1 MASMS
6 AKRVQKKG
14 ARRGSEAPTTPEEAQ
29 AYLEKLQALETR
41 YRRLFETAQDG
52 ILLLDAETGEI
63 TDANPFLLDLLG
75 YSYKEIAGKRL
86 WEIGAFVDEAATKQ
100 VFAKLQKDHYIRYE
114 NLPLETAMGA
124 TVPVEFVS
132 NTYSVGGEEVIQCN
146 IRHIA
151 GRKFAEDVA
160 RGKAAGKDYALDVGE
175 LGAWRL
181 DLATGTAWRSLR
193 HDQIFGY
200 PTLLPEWTYEM
211 FLGHVLAE
219 DRGAVDESYGNA
231 LSAKTDWDFTC
242 RIRRK
247 DGEVR
252 WIWVKGKPELG
263 ERGEPVA
270 LYGLVQ
276 DITERKAEAAGLAE
290 SELKYRQVVENASE
304 AIFVAQHE
312 KIVFLNRAT
321 SAMIGHSSEVIMARP
336 FTEFIH
342 PDDRDMVLERHHART
357 RGGEEPPSAY
367 AFRIVRKDG
376 TIRWGEVRAVLVNWL
391 GEPASLN
398 LLSDITERK
407 EAEAELSRSF
417 EATLNA
423 LSRAAERRD
432 PYTSGHQR
440 RVTEL
445 AVAIARELGHSDAE
459 CSTLRIAGMLHDIGK
474 LAIPAEILSKP
485 STLSPAEFGIIR
497 THPQA
502 GYEIIGDI
510 AFPGPVAKIVLQ
522 HHEQMDGSGYPQG
535 LKGDEILVE
544 ARILA
549 VADVVEAMASHR
561 PYRPAL
567 GIDKALEEIAQNKEA
582 LYDPVVVDTCLRLFD
597 EKKFSFEGDPSPG
610 EAQRL
615 TSPDSSVS
623 PQ

>member
-1 MASMS
+1 MS

-29 AYLEKLQALETR
+29 ACLEKLQALETR

-63 TDANPFLLDLLG
+63 TNANPFLLDLLG

-100 VFAKLQKDHYIRYE
+100 VFAKLQKDGYIRYE

-124 TVPVEFVS
+124 TVPVEFIS
-132 NTYSVGGEEVIQCN
+132 NTYSVGGEKVIQCN
-146 IRHIA
+146 IRNIA
-151 GRKFAEDVA
+151 QRKLAEDVA
-160 RGKAAGKDYALDVGE
+160 RGRAAGKDYALDVGE
-175 LGAWRL
+175 IGAWRL

-200 PTLLPEWTYEM
+200 PTLLPEWTYVM

-231 LSAKTDWDFTC
+231 LSAKTDWDCTC

-252 WIWVKGKPELG
+252 WIWVKGKPELN
-263 ERGEPVA
+263 ERHEPVA

-276 DITERKAEAAGLAE
+276 DITKLKEAEVALAE

-304 AIFVAQHE
+304 AIFVAQHG
-312 KIVFLNRAT
+312 KIVFLNGAA
-321 SAMIGHSSEVIMARP
+321 SVMIGRTSEELMAGP

-342 PDDRDMVLERHHART
+342 PDDREMVLERHHART
-357 RGGEEPPSAY
+357 RGEEAPSVY
-367 AFRIVRKDG
+367 AFRVVRADG
-376 TIRWGEVRAVLVNWL
+376 VVRWGEVRAVLVDWL

-398 LLSDITERK
+398 LLCDVTGRK
-407 EAEAELSRSF
+407 EAEAELSHSF

-432 PYTSGHQR
+432 PYTTGHQR
-440 RVTEL
+440 RVTQL
-445 AVAIARELGHSDAE
+445 AVAIARELGCSDTE
-459 CSTLRIAGMLHDIGK
+459 CGTLRIAGMLHDIGK

-485 STLSPAEFGIIR
+485 STLSQVEFELIC

-502 GYEIIGDI
+502 GYEIIGDVS
-510 AFPGPVAKIVLQ
+510 FPGPVAKIVLQ
-522 HHEQMDGSGYPQG
+522 HHERMDGSGYPQG
-535 LKGDEILVE
+535 LKGDEMLVE

-549 VADVVEAMASHR
+549 VADVVEAMVSHR

-567 GIDKALEEIAQNKEA
+567 GIDKALEEIVQKKGK
-582 LYDPVVVDTCLRLFD
+582 LYDPEVVDACVCLFD
-597 EKKFSFEGDPSPG
+597 EKGFEF
-610 EAQRL
+610 ETQRL